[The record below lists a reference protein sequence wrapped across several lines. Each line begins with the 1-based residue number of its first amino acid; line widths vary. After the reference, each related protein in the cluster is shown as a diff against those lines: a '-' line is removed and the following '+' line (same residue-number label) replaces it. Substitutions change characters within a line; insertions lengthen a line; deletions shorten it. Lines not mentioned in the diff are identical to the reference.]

1 MLPFYIFKYAIIGIQ
16 FDNKKNY
23 QKLIHDAENFILH
36 RMPSGTM

>member
-16 FDNKKNY
+16 CDNKKNY

-36 RMPSGTM
+36 